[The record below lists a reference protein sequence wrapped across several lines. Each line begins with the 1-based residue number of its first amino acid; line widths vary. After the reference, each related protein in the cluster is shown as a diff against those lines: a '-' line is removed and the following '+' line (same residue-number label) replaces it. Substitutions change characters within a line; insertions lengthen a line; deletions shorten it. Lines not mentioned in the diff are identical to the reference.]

1 MVAPLDAARLN
12 REPPPAAQSG
22 IGRIRSM
29 NGTSAMTITVTR
41 IDDPRAFLERAGSY
55 LEPHEAANSLPFGI
69 SDTLIRSPQYF
80 PTHYLALVQQ
90 DDRAL
95 LVSLMTPPNN
105 LILAY
110 VPDAEA
116 LGERL
121 DQALD
126 LLARDVHTSYPE
138 LPGVM
143 GQTGVAERFAR
154 RWQALSGQPYD
165 VRFRERAFRLSAV
178 RPMSPPPGALVWATP
193 ADRDL
198 LVRWT
203 LDFAIE
209 ALGDGDLAEA
219 ERTVDARLGQDDL
232 QARGLCL
239 WVDGAPVALAGY
251 TGPTP
256 HGIRVGPV
264 YTPPDRRD
272 KGYASALV
280 AQMSQL
286 LLDGGRSFCF
296 LFTNLANPTA
306 NHIYEEI
313 GYEPVVDMDVYR
325 FLNPV

>member
-1 MVAPLDAARLN
+1 
-12 REPPPAAQSG
+12 
-22 IGRIRSM
+22 
-29 NGTSAMTITVTR
+29 MTITVAR

-55 LEPHEAANSLPFGI
+55 LETHEAANSLVFGI
-69 SDTLIRSPQYF
+69 CDALIHAPETY
-80 PTHYLALVQQ
+80 PEHYLAIVH
-90 DDRAL
+90 DDSQLTLAA
-95 LVSLMTPPNN
+95 LMTPPYN
-105 LILAY
+105 LILSY
-110 VPDAEA
+110 IPDAEA

-178 RPMSPPPGALVWATP
+178 RPISPPPGALVRATP

-219 ERTVDARLGQDDL
+219 ERTVDARLGQDDP
-232 QARGLCL
+232 QTRGLCL

-264 YTPPDRRD
+264 YTPPERRG

-296 LFTNLANPTA
+296 LFTDLANPTA

-325 FLNPV
+325 CLNRG